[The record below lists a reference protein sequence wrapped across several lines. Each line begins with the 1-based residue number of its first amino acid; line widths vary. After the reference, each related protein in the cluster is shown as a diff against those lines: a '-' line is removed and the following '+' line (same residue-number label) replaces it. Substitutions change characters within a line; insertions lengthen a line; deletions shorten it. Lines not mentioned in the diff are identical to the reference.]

1 MEIVKR
7 SDGMYNVWEQHNSS
21 WYDHEFSEWLEESD
35 NGHDPKIWVVTDVLT
50 PEQAEKELVDFV
62 QNADGPV
69 TFEFTLEE

>member
-7 SDGMYNVWEQHNSS
+7 SDGMYNVWKQHYYS
-21 WYDHEFSEWLEESD
+21 WYDHEFSEWLWECGE
-35 NGHDPKIWVVTDVLT
+35 NGHDPKIWVVVDVLT
-50 PEQAEKELVDFV
+50 PEQKELVDFV